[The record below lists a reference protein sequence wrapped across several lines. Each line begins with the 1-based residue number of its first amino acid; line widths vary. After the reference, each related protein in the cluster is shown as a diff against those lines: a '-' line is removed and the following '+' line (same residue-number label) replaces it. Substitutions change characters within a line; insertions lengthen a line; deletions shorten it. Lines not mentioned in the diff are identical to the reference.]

1 MSDVLAALER
11 LAQDRTERDGLVAA
25 LTATKLREQRAN
37 DRVAEAR
44 RRLAT
49 ETVEIAELESMSM
62 TRILASLRGSR
73 QGDLD
78 RERAEAQAAEYAVAD
93 AQSRLAVEQ
102 RERASLEQRITA
114 YGDLEARRDLL
125 LGQREAEVH
134 AGPEHADRSARLT
147 ELAVRVGELRARGV
161 QVEEADA
168 AGREAHAVLQQ
179 TAQHLGSAG
188 SWSTYDTF
196 FGGGMVSSMV
206 KHDKLDRAA
215 ALMRQAD
222 AALARL
228 GTELADVGIDAV
240 GDLGITSMTRAL
252 DIWFDNI
259 FSDWAVRER
268 IGQASERVHALLQRL
283 QEVGQRLATMRQE
296 VESGLAE
303 VETER
308 ERLLLV

>member
-1 MSDVLAALER
+1 MSDVLAALEQ
-11 LAQDRTERDGLVAA
+11 LAQDRAERDGLVTA
-25 LTATKLREQRAN
+25 LTATTHREQLAR

-49 ETVEIAELESMSM
+49 ETVEVAELESMSM

-73 QGDLD
+73 HGDLD
-78 RERAEAQAAEYAVAD
+78 RERAEARAAEYALAD
-93 AQSRLAVEQ
+93 AQSRLDVEQ
-102 RERASLEQRITA
+102 RERESLEQRIAA
-114 YGDLEARRDLL
+114 YGDLEARRDQLVRR
-125 LGQREAEVH
+125 REAEVH
-134 AGPEHADRSARLT
+134 ADPAHADRSARLT
-147 ELAVRVGELRARGV
+147 ELAGRVGELRARGV

-196 FGGGMVSSMV
+196 FGGGIVSSMV

>member
-1 MSDVLAALER
+1 MSDVLAALEQ

-25 LTATKLREQRAN
+25 LAATKRREQRARE
-37 DRVAEAR
+37 RVAEAR

-49 ETVEIAELESMSM
+49 ETVEVAELESMSM

-78 RERAEAQAAEYAVAD
+78 RERAEVQAAEYALAD
-93 AQSRLAVEQ
+93 AQGRLAVEQ
-102 RERASLEQRITA
+102 RERESLERRIAA
-114 YGDLEARRDLL
+114 YGDLGTRRDQLMA
-125 LGQREAEVH
+125 QREAEVRTDP
-134 AGPEHADRSARLT
+134 AHADRAARLT
-147 ELAVRVGELRARGV
+147 ELADRVGALRARGV

-196 FGGGMVSSMV
+196 FGGGIVSSMV

-215 ALMRQAD
+215 VLMRQAD

-228 GTELADVGIDAV
+228 GTELADVGLDTV
-240 GDLGITSMTRAL
+240 GDIGITSMTRAL

-268 IGQASERVHALLQRL
+268 IAQAGERVQALQRQL
-283 QEVGQRLATMRQE
+283 HEVGQRLAAMKEDIAT
-296 VESGLAE
+296 GLADA
-303 VETER
+303 ETER
-308 ERLLLV
+308 EQLLLV

>member
-1 MSDVLAALER
+1 MSRTLAALED
-11 LAQDRTERDGLVAA
+11 LARDRAERDGLVAA
-25 LTATKLREQRAN
+25 LAATQRREQQARERLAG
-37 DRVAEAR
+37 AR

-49 ETVEIAELESMSM
+49 ETVEVADLESLSM

-73 QGDLD
+73 QSDLD
-78 RERAEAQAAEYAVAD
+78 RERAEAEAAAYLVAD
-93 AQSRLAVEQ
+93 AEARLATEQ
-102 RERASLEQRITA
+102 RERASLEHRVAA
-114 YGDLEARRDLL
+114 YGDLDARRTDLMA
-125 LGQREAEVH
+125 QRESEVR
-134 AGPEHADRSARLT
+134 ADPAHADRADLLT
-147 ELAVRVGELRARGV
+147 ALAATVGELRARGV
-161 QVEEADA
+161 QVDEADA
-168 AGREAHAVLQQ
+168 AAREAHAVLQQ
-179 TAQHLGSAG
+179 TARHLGSAG

-228 GTELADVGIDAV
+228 GTELADVGLDAV
-240 GDLGITSMTRAL
+240 GGIGVDSMTRAL

-268 IGQASERVHALLQRL
+268 IAQASQRVHALLEQL
-283 QEVGQRLATMRQE
+283 NHVGQRLATMKQD
-296 VESGLAE
+296 VAAGLAE
-303 VETER
+303 AESER

>member
-25 LTATKLREQRAN
+25 LTVTKLREQRAN